1 MQTFSIRENKFP
13 QKLIKFQ
20 RFQLSTTFIDKTL
33 FTPLS

>member
-13 QKLIKFQ
+13 QKLLKFE
-20 RFQLSTTFIDKTL
+20 RLQLSTTFIDKTL